1 MKTRSSSSCGT
12 TRREGLSPTVWRKRG
27 MEPRPQ
33 AGNPFYRGSDAERL
47 MPWVLA
53 RATNAQSG
61 TEPRA
66 MAGARLVGDTGCT
79 FSDSRCRGVRTRNA
93 ALKAAGAQT
102 RRRLARTPS
111 AA

>member
-1 MKTRSSSSCGT
+1 
-12 TRREGLSPTVWRKRG
+12 

-33 AGNPFYRGSDAERL
+33 AGNPFYPGSDAERL
-47 MPWVLA
+47 MPWMLA

-66 MAGARLVGDTGCT
+66 MAGARLVGYAGCT
-79 FSDSRCRGVRTRNA
+79 ISDSRCQGVRTRNA

-102 RRRLARTPS
+102 RRFLARTRSS
-111 AA
+111 A